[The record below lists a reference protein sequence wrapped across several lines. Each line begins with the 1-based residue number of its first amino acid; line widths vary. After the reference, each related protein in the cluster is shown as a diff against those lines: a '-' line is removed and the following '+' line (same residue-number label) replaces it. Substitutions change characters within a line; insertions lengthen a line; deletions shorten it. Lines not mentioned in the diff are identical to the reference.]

1 MTAKDLQR
9 QHETITQELQGWRTR
24 RDHAS
29 RGRSYP
35 VEFTW

>member
-1 MTAKDLQR
+1 MAYPIIAAVAASATPADV
-9 QHETITQELQGWRTR
+9 
-24 RDHAS
+24 HAS